1 MRDEGTPAALAR
13 ACGLARRQQW
23 PPRSSAALWSASAAR
38 HRSLACS
45 GRYRPP
51 PGHANCITRCPL
63 PAHPTAL
70 GDQLQMPV
78 ALGRRGL
85 CRCAWHRARTWWHND
100 RRIRMTL
107 TDLTVD
113 IVPIVR
119 PIAGKRRN
127 RARNLL
133 QQGTDLRAVIDILA
147 GQLGGND
154 LSRVGVHPDMELSPG
169 PTHLCGVLLDQPL
182 TGTAEL
188 ERSAVHQQVDRF
200 AAWSWSRHRQC
211 LAPSADRR
219 MVGRCEIK
227 IKQSGEAPGGKP
239 PATSAPW

>member
-1 MRDEGTPAALAR
+1 MR
-13 ACGLARRQQW
+13 
-23 PPRSSAALWSASAAR
+23 PRSAISCRCRSRWVGAVSA
-38 HRSLACS
+38 
-45 GRYRPP
+45 
-51 PGHANCITRCPL
+51 
-63 PAHPTAL
+63 
-70 GDQLQMPV
+70 V
-78 ALGRRGL
+78 ALGTALERGGTMTAASGW
-85 CRCAWHRARTWWHND
+85 RWHL
-100 RRIRMTL
+100 M
-107 TDLTVD
+107 VD

-154 LSRVGVHPDMELSPG
+154 LSRVSVHPDMELSPG
-169 PTHLCGVLLDQPL
+169 PTRLCGVLLDQPL

-188 ERSAVHQQVDRF
+188 EPSAVHQQVDRF

-219 MVGRCEIK
+219 MVGCCEIK
-227 IKQSGEAPGGKP
+227 TKQSKKGCDQPFGLA
-239 PATSAPW
+239 